1 MPGRSFC
8 VVCPVKTAYEI
19 MPSLVG
25 SEMCIRDRPGTQL
38 RMEGA
43 DQLQALEEH
52 LHSAIVNCCGVI
64 IQLTPVEFGVK
75 PAAIGGDLIL
85 RQLAGLPQP
94 AIGVAVEPPPV
105 EERVQIDGAATQLNA
120 VLLQPAL
127 QLNILLLCRRHIPK
141 AGGPR
146 YR

>member
-1 MPGRSFC
+1 
-8 VVCPVKTAYEI
+8 
-19 MPSLVG
+19 
-25 SEMCIRDRPGTQL
+25 
-38 RMEGA
+38 MEGA
-43 DQLQALEEH
+43 DQLQAFEEH
-52 LHSAIVNCCGVI
+52 LHSAIVDCGGVI
-64 IQLTPVEFGVK
+64 IQLSPVEFGVK
-75 PAAIGGDLIL
+75 TAAVGRDLIL

-105 EERVQIDGAATQLNA
+105 KEGVQIYRAATQLNA
-120 VLLQPAL
+120 VLLQPTL